1 MLQFTTSERNK
12 PVLNYNRNQYTL
24 KRIGATTNEWRYH
37 QRKCSSS
44 LSLTSNN
51 TIVFRTPSAHSCE
64 KQYASKQIIDEA
76 IQRMKK
82 HAREETTT
90 IPKIYTEELIRTRLE
105 NPSMVTGISYPDLR
119 SVDSS
124 LYRQRALN
132 FHRLPNDLYN
142 FKIPYEWTLGLRA
155 EPFLLIDEFYGNNNQ
170 ERMLIFATDWSLSFL
185 SACSRWHSDGTFNVT
200 PLRFEQVYVVCGFSE
215 GFMIP
220 CVYALTTRKDQITYS
235 KLFHHII
242 TLGEN
247 RQGVRMRPTN
257 LTCDFEQSAI
267 NAIKLAFPGAH
278 VKTCFFHFCQSLW
291 RKIVDCSLS
300 KYFIH
305 PDDNDITDQE
315 RKNASYWFNG
325 AIG

>member
-1 MLQFTTSERNK
+1 MNAR
-12 PVLNYNRNQYTL
+12 
-24 KRIGATTNEWRYH
+24 A
-37 QRKCSSS
+37 
-44 LSLTSNN
+44 
-51 TIVFRTPSAHSCE
+51 PSAHSCE

-82 HAREETTT
+82 RAREETTT

-124 LYRQRALN
+124 
-132 FHRLPNDLYN
+132 
-142 FKIPYEWTLGLRA
+142 LGLRA

-215 GFMIP
+215 DFMIP

-267 NAIKLAFPGAH
+267 NAFKLVFPGAH

>member
-24 KRIGATTNEWRYH
+24 KRIGARTNEWRYH

-82 HAREETTT
+82 RAREETTT

-105 NPSMVTGISYPDLR
+105 NPSMVTGISYPNLR

-132 FHRLPNDLYN
+132 FPRLPNDLYN

-170 ERMLIFATDWSLSFL
+170 ERMLIFATD
-185 SACSRWHSDGTFNVT
+185 C
-200 PLRFEQVYVVCGFSE
+200 E

-267 NAIKLAFPGAH
+267 NAFKLVFPGAH